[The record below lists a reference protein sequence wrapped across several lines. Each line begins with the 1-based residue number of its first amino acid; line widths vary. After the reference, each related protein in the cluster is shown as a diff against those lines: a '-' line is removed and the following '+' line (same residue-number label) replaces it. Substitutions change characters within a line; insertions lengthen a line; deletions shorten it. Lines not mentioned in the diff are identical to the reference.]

1 MSELTTAARPYAKA
15 VFEKAQEADALENWS
30 KQLQAMSEVVAAEGS
45 SDLFAYPSMGRNQ
58 KVDLFKEV
66 VGDGINDQG
75 INLLKTLAENNRFE
89 LLPEISRLFEQQKAD
104 AEGSIEVELVSAYE
118 VTDEQCQ
125 NLSTALQKRFGRE
138 IKLITTVD
146 DSLMGGAIIRAGDL
160 VIDGSIHSRLKE
172 MKTALSR

>member
-15 VFEKAQEADALENWS
+15 VFAKAQEANTLDNWS
-30 KQLQAMSEVVAAEGS
+30 KQLKAMSEVVAAEGS

-66 VGDGINDQG
+66 VGDIDDQG

-89 LLPEISRLFEQQKAD
+89 LLPEISQLFEQQKAA

-118 VTDEQCQ
+118 VTDEQRQ
-125 NLSTALQKRFGRE
+125 NLSAALQKRFGRE
-138 IKLITTVD
+138 VKLVTKVD
-146 DSLMGGAIIRAGDL
+146 GSLMGGAIIRAGDL